1 MSIDDILNRLEAAEK
16 DFVGRE
22 FLAPVVGHGQVMV
35 RIAGVLCRIHV
46 IDGLPRG
53 FRGWALLQAL
63 SISRARFIGNA
74 GLTQVAEYLSM
85 LPAVGL
91 ILVQPRGDRWLSLP
105 AQAEDRRFRIEGL
118 VTLELAEEGL
128 ERFETVFSR
137 FDGRLFWYEQ
147 RDPGRDP
154 AVAAYLREKLGGA
167 GERGLPPEAEGLHK
181 RGLTQEERKAYTLLR
196 AAAVEEQQDRIELRL
211 SEALDH
217 AGAQYRSYSER
228 GGVYVVRYEIDGH
241 QHVSTVN
248 RDDLSVITAGIC
260 LSGTDRRFDL
270 ASLVGVLRQAHDTGR
285 IYWMGDPELHDE

>member
-35 RIAGVLCRIHV
+35 RIAGVLCRMRV
-46 IDGLPRG
+46 IDGLPRSFG
-53 FRGWALLQAL
+53 GWALLQAL
-63 SISRARFIGNA
+63 STSRARFIGKA
-74 GLTQVAEYLSM
+74 GLTQVADYLSL
-85 LPAVGL
+85 LPAVRL
-91 ILVQPRGDRWLSLP
+91 ILVQPRGNHWLALP
-105 AQAEDRRFRIEGL
+105 AQAGDRRFRIEGL
-118 VTLELAEEGL
+118 VTLELVEEGL

-167 GERGLPPEAEGLHK
+167 GERGLPPEAERLHK
-181 RGLTQEERKAYTLLR
+181 RGLTREERKAYTLLR

-211 SEALDH
+211 SGALDH
-217 AGAQYRSYSER
+217 AGARYRSYSER
-228 GGVYVVRYEIDGH
+228 GGVYVVRYEIDGR

-270 ASLVGVLRQAHDTGR
+270 TSLVGVLRQARDSGR
-285 IYWMGDPELHDE
+285 IYWIGDPELHDE

>member
-16 DFVGRE
+16 EFVGRE

-63 SISRARFIGNA
+63 STSRARFIGNA
-74 GLTQVAEYLSM
+74 GLTQVADYLSL

-105 AQAEDRRFRIEGL
+105 AQAGDRRFRIEGL

-137 FDGRLFWYEQ
+137 FDVCSGMSGAIPVAIRPWPPTCGQ
-147 RDPGRDP
+147 NW
-154 AVAAYLREKLGGA
+154 AVR
-167 GERGLPPEAEGLHK
+167 
-181 RGLTQEERKAYTLLR
+181 
-196 AAAVEEQQDRIELRL
+196 V
-211 SEALDH
+211 SEACPRKPKGCTS
-217 AGAQYRSYSER
+217 AG
-228 GGVYVVRYEIDGH
+228 
-241 QHVSTVN
+241 
-248 RDDLSVITAGIC
+248 
-260 LSGTDRRFDL
+260 
-270 ASLVGVLRQAHDTGR
+270 
-285 IYWMGDPELHDE
+285 